1 MSEVGE
7 STLQSSNELPVLVLV
22 FGLVLVL
29 VLVWLVAVDLGGG
42 APETVADSTRNQ
54 AFVIGRYRL
63 AVEDVFRVGRVGRNQ
78 VIIQVA
84 LGPVLDGHVAHR
96 SRLERG
102 HGRYSTSQGHFFRG
116 GHHRMRHQLSETRA
130 RFPCFVA
137 IDHIG
142 IRVEAQRRPGL
153 IKAWRRNRGVESQR
167 QKLQQAV
174 DGKRR
179 VFPRRSERAA
189 KSSIESHHQRVS
201 PVGIHHFHVVEIGV
215 FVGEDLGGG
224 IQRGRNTVLVFEK
237 LPQQRDRRVVST
249 TTRPIDITTATPWL
263 FCDFRSGLNILHRPL
278 KNRFCRVLGSGK
290 LFLGHFRHWQIH
302 RRR

>member
-1 MSEVGE
+1 M
-7 STLQSSNELPVLVLV
+7 
-22 FGLVLVL
+22 
-29 VLVWLVAVDLGGG
+29 
-42 APETVADSTRNQ
+42 
-54 AFVIGRYRL
+54 
-63 AVEDVFRVGRVGRNQ
+63 
-78 VIIQVA
+78 
-84 LGPVLDGHVAHR
+84 AHG

-102 HGRYSTSQGHFFRG
+102 HGRHSTSQGQFFRG

-130 RFPCFVA
+130 PWRRFPCFVV

-153 IKAWRRNRGVESQR
+153 VEAWGRNRGVESQW
-167 QKLQQAV
+167 QKLQLAV

-179 VFPRRSERAA
+179 VFPRRGKGAA
-189 KSSIESHHQRVS
+189 ESSIESHYQRVS

-224 IQRGRNTVLVFEK
+224 ILRRRNTVLVFEK
-237 LPQQRDRRVVST
+237 LTQQRDRRVVST
-249 TTRPIDITTATPWL
+249 ATRPIDITTATPWL
-263 FCDFRSGLNILHRPL
+263 FCDFRSRLNILNRPL

-290 LFLGHFRHWQIH
+290 LLLGHFRHWQIH